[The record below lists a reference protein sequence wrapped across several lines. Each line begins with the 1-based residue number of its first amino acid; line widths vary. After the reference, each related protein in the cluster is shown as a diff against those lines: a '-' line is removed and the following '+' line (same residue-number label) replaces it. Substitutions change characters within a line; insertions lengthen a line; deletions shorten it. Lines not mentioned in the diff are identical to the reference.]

1 MKKAFLISALA
12 VALASCGGNYVITQ
26 QLSHNI
32 FSGDAFIELSA
43 KDKNSPVS
51 GIRVY
56 YVSAEIDFE
65 RDIVEHDKLNSLSK
79 SALKAINLDIKPY
92 GAINTASVDSTACFL
107 SFKNEV
113 SDIVFRTY
121 RAPNGCLALVVRYHG
136 NSYVAEDVKCW
147 LYQNGKLKEIEP
159 PFPDDFYEYVQFTIQ
174 DQGTESF
181 DADGIFF
188 SLAEDEQLFVFDGK
202 YFVKGY
208 RHYDY
213 DDAEE

>member
-1 MKKAFLISALA
+1 M
-12 VALASCGGNYVITQ
+12 
-26 QLSHNI
+26 
-32 FSGDAFIELSA
+32 
-43 KDKNSPVS
+43 S

-65 RDIVEHDKLNSLSK
+65 RDIVEHAKLNS
-79 SALKAINLDIKPY
+79 
-92 GAINTASVDSTACFL
+92 
-107 SFKNEV
+107 
-113 SDIVFRTY
+113 
-121 RAPNGCLALVVRYHG
+121 
-136 NSYVAEDVKCW
+136 
-147 LYQNGKLKEIEP
+147 KLKEIEP